1 MIITPRSPGETIRAI
16 RRKRGMSQKELADK
30 LGVTISSISRYEG
43 GSRQMTVNRFEQ
55 ILDELS
61 AEYTVR
67 Y

>member
-1 MIITPRSPGETIRAI
+1 MIIEPRSPGETIRAI